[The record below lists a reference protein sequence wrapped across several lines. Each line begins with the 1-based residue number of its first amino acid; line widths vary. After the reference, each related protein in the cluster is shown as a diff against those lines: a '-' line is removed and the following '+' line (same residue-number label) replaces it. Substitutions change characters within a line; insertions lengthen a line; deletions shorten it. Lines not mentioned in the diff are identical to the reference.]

1 MENNQISFYSWLKT
15 LPLWLRAIVLLL
27 ISGLA
32 LIVSMSI
39 SACGSTTR
47 ATIRNMAD
55 STSTSVTITTNN
67 PTNWQVTPNVSLTP
81 HN

>member
-1 MENNQISFYSWLKT
+1 MTTKISQLFTWLKT
-15 LPLWLRAIVLLL
+15 LPIWLRAIVLLL
-27 ISGLA
+27 ISA
-32 LIVSMSI
+32 LVLIASMSL

-67 PTNWQVTPNVSLTP
+67 PTNWQVTPDVSLTP
-81 HN
+81 R

>member
-1 MENNQISFYSWLKT
+1 MNTNLTSFFQWLNKF
-15 LPLWLRAIVLLL
+15 PIWVRAIVLLL

-32 LIVSMSI
+32 LIASMSLT
-39 SACGSTTR
+39 ACGSTTR

-67 PTNWQVTPNVSLTP
+67 PTNWQVTPDVSLTP
-81 HN
+81 R